1 MDKVKLKKAENQ
13 TECFNETICENW
25 DFETVFEFCY
35 NLLAEYGD
43 KKVLHYSV
51 VSLTNPQVA
60 VGTVRMFCNNISRI
74 PEKSRT
80 WYLKAIVS
88 NLSRELQTKIDQKRL
103 ELQNAETALKLLSE
117 KLEETLKPVKQ

>member
-1 MDKVKLKKAENQ
+1 MDKVKLKNAENQ
-13 TECFNETICENW
+13 TKCFNATIGKSW
-25 DFETVFEFCY
+25 DFETVFEYCY

-51 VSLTNPQVA
+51 IALTNPQVS

-74 PEKSRT
+74 PEKNKT

-103 ELQNAETALKLLSE
+103 ELQNAETALQILSE
-117 KLEETLKPVKQ
+117 KLSETLKPV